1 MDGRKILLIIIIAVA
16 GYFFFKNFDFQT
28 MTLKTSDE
36 LIKYEGGTT
45 QQSELHEAAKHF
57 NEMAV
62 FLSLNKH

>member
-45 QQSELHEAAKHF
+45 QQSELHEAAKQ
-57 NEMAV
+57 
-62 FLSLNKH
+62 L